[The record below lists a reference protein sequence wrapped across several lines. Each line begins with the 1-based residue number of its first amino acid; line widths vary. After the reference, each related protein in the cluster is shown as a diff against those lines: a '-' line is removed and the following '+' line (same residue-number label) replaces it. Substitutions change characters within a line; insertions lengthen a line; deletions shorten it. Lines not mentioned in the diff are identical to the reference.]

1 MAPNIVTLHYTLRD
15 PAGRVLD
22 MSQSDVPI
30 SYLEG
35 AGQIIDGL
43 EEPLRGVAAGT
54 KQQVQVPAAKAY
66 GLHDPAQVHKVN
78 RTLLP
83 VAGEVRVGDRFRTD
97 ADHLAPV
104 VTVVGLEGDDVLL
117 DANHPLAGV
126 DLTFDVEIVAVRPA
140 TPEELERGQSCSAGC
155 SCHEGESQESCAC
168 HEGEAK
174 AGCTCNDAEGQE
186 SCTCGDSEGKTGCT
200 CNEVE
205 GQAGSVGDDACGHG
219 QCICG

>member
-22 MSQSDVPI
+22 MSQGDSPI

-43 EEPLRGVAAGT
+43 EEPLRGVAPGT
-54 KQQVQVPAAKAY
+54 KQQVQVPAANAY

-83 VAGEVRVGDRFRTD
+83 VEGEVHVGDRFRTE
-97 ADHLAPV
+97 ADHFAPV

-140 TPEELERGQSCSAGC
+140 APEEIERGKPSGAGC
-155 SCHEGESQESCAC
+155 ACRDGSGQESCAC
-168 HEGEAK
+168 ADGEGKESCACNDSEAK
-174 AGCTCNDAEGQE
+174 EGCTCNDGESKAGAGADDGCAHGQ
-186 SCTCGDSEGKTGCT
+186 CTCG
-200 CNEVE
+200 
-205 GQAGSVGDDACGHG
+205 
-219 QCICG
+219 